1 VGWNDRVTYVTIE
14 CRQCGENDELEIW
27 DGDNGP
33 LQCPHCG
40 STDVFDVLD
49 DPEHPLNPDSFA
61 AALERN
67 RDK

>member
-1 VGWNDRVTYVTIE
+1 LR
-14 CRQCGENDELEIW
+14 
-27 DGDNGP
+27 
-33 LQCPHCG
+33 CPYCG
-40 STDVFDVLD
+40 STDVFDVPD